1 MKTPVTGIHG
11 VTNPSE
17 TDGGEN
23 RETDPELRERA
34 KNELGEGSRA
44 SAPALVR
51 GLKRVPGVKSVSIF
65 INDTPETDA
74 EGRDSNAFELV
85 VEGGNEQDI
94 ADQILELKAAGD
106 GTVGGVAG
114 TGKTGDALLPNGQT
128 HPVSWSE
135 PTQRQVYVDMTITTT
150 EDYEGDTAV
159 RDSIVRY
166 IGGMLSSGTLT
177 SGELNGGDD
186 VLVGEVEFAIRQVP
200 GIYDVT
206 DLKVGLTENPTGTD
220 NVEISG
226 QEVATSDAIDGSLT
240 ITRNSL

>member
-1 MKTPVTGIHG
+1 M
-11 VTNPSE
+11 
-17 TDGGEN
+17 
-23 RETDPELRERA
+23 
-34 KNELGEGSRA
+34 
-44 SAPALVR
+44 
-51 GLKRVPGVKSVSIF
+51 
-65 INDTPETDA
+65 
-74 EGRDSNAFELV
+74 
-85 VEGGNEQDI
+85 EGGDEQAV

-106 GTVGGVAG
+106 GTVGGIAG
-114 TGKTGDALLPNGQT
+114 TPKTGDAALPNGQT

-166 IGGMLSSGTLT
+166 IGGTRSSGTLT
-177 SGELNGGDD
+177 SGDLDGGDD
-186 VLVGEVEFAIRQVP
+186 VLVGEIEFAIRQVP
-200 GIYDVT
+200 GVYDVT

-226 QEVATSDAIDGSLT
+226 QEVATSDALDGSLT